1 MAAFGKL
8 FKTFFPLFFDFSRN
22 LRCKSLP
29 LNDKRQINTLQKN
42 RAQKPKVGFSFLA
55 DCGKIEACWII
66 SMRLVNAWDLI
77 GRIGQVDSL
86 ALSVKSAPSV
96 VLIWSWTTDG
106 ADFRPRSPG
115 CTGDPVAPGQNPVKP
130 VAPGRS
136 QSNQSH
142 SGAPGQTRRT
152 GSNPVK
158 PPANTAMGQ
167 ILPIRFALRRTS
179 AWLIKDGG
187 DSLEEQNHDAPGGP
201 HPPCNRKQH
210 NVKNL

>member
-1 MAAFGKL
+1 MLDYKYEIGKRMGLDRTDRTSRLAGVICEIRAIRGPHLELDHGWRGFQAAQPWL
-8 FKTFFPLFFDFSRN
+8 HWRPSRTW
-22 LRCKSLP
+22 S
-29 LNDKRQINTLQKN
+29 
-42 RAQKPKVGFSFLA
+42 KPSQA
-55 DCGKIEACWII
+55 
-66 SMRLVNAWDLI
+66 SR
-77 GRIGQVDSL
+77 
-86 ALSVKSAPSV
+86 
-96 VLIWSWTTDG
+96 T
-106 ADFRPRSPG
+106 RS
-115 CTGDPVAPGQNPVKP
+115 QSVKP